1 MSSAVR
7 GRRYPWGFG
16 EGDMP
21 EDDDVPVPPLEIVVG
36 ALIADDGSEDAV
48 PDGPDQDDK
57 DP

>member
-1 MSSAVR
+1 
-7 GRRYPWGFG
+7 
-16 EGDMP
+16 MP

>member
-7 GRRYPWGFG
+7 GRRCPWGPG

-21 EDDDVPVPPLEIVVG
+21 EDDDVPVPLLEIVVG
-36 ALIADDGSEDAV
+36 ALIADDGSEEV